1 MPANGTA
8 SSEQTV
14 QKEFNLQQSIEDTVQ
29 DMLKDKEENPDL
41 AIPYKFLHIYNR
53 PEMIDLLNAIY
64 DYATE
69 LFKLETKLEGMRSET
84 SSRDILLPQFKT
96 FESDRL
102 NELAR
107 NMALKYGWLL
117 MQQKGTRNK
126 QEDQNLFETI
136 IYFIARVL
144 QSAFTKSQLPVLEEE
159 LNRLFRTT
167 AFNLSHRRN
176 IEEEKYRRFPQ
187 LKSVPRRD
195 TDRVIRQI
203 ELRNSI
209 PKDKLKFDPNISRV
223 KRPGYV
229 KLNAF
234 KAINARSPLISM
246 ILPSDRDKIR
256 AFEE

>member
-1 MPANGTA
+1 MSLHGPTHTETTA
-8 SSEQTV
+8 
-14 QKEFNLQQSIEDTVQ
+14 QKEFNLQQSMEDTIQ
-29 DMLKDKEENPDL
+29 DMLKDKEDNPDL
-41 AIPYKFLHIYNR
+41 AIPYKFLHVYNR
-53 PEMIDLLNAIY
+53 PDMIDLLNAIY
-64 DYATE
+64 HYATE
-69 LFKLETKLEGMRSET
+69 LFKLETKLEGMKSE
-84 SSRDILLPQFKT
+84 SSSKEIIIPQLKT
-96 FESDRL
+96 FESDKL

-117 MQQKGTRNK
+117 MQQKGMRNK
-126 QEDQNLFETI
+126 QEDQNLYETI
-136 IYFIARVL
+136 IYYIARVL

-187 LKSVPRRD
+187 LRSVPRRD

-209 PKDKLKFDPNISRV
+209 PKDKLKVGMNISRV

-229 KLNAF
+229 KLNAL